1 VRSARPRALA
11 PTRASAALL
20 IALAPA
26 TVLAQDAAPPV
37 AVPQVPVPPGMQPF
51 VSRSATFRLALPAS
65 WRQVGPG
72 EVDALRRAVPQLP
85 RDVGQEQPG
94 MFYAVGAVD
103 RWRAGAFDGAYL
115 YVVEQDNEWQLDDQL
130 AERLQRMWHDKGAR
144 EGVRYE
150 ISDVAQA
157 EVGAQRHPAVTCLRT
172 MAPPGGRPQRSLDVH
187 VPTGGR
193 ELILC
198 FVAWADEFDAN
209 LPRFRAMLATL
220 ELARRARGEATLGD
234 RLWTPLITAAVV
246 GILLA
251 ALYRHTRRRV
261 V

>member
-1 VRSARPRALA
+1 VRSARPCATA
-11 PTRASAALL
+11 PTRASAVLLILL

-26 TVLAQDAAPPV
+26 TVLAAPQDAAPP
-37 AVPQVPVPPGMQPF
+37 ALQPF
-51 VSRSATFRLALPAS
+51 ASRSGMFRIGLPAG

-72 EVDALRRAVPQLP
+72 EVDALRAAVPQLP
-85 RDVGQEQPG
+85 RDVQKEAPG

-103 RWRAGAFDGAYL
+103 RWRQGDFDGSYL

-130 AERLQRMWHDKGAR
+130 ADRLQRMWHDKGVR

-150 ISDVAQA
+150 VSDVARI
-157 EVGAQRHPAVTCLRT
+157 ELGAQRHAAVTCLRT
-172 MAPPGGRPQRSLDVH
+172 LVAPGGRPQRSLDVH

-198 FVAWADEFDAN
+198 FLSWADAFDAK
-209 LPRFRAMLATL
+209 LPGFRAMLATL

-234 RLWTPLITAAVV
+234 RLWTPLIAAAVV